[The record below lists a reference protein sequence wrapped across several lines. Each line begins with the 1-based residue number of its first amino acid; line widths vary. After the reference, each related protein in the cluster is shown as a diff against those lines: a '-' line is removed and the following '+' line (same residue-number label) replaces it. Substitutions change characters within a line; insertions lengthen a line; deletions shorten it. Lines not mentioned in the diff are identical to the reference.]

1 MSSPP
6 TRPRAGFTLIELL
19 VVIAIIAILVSLLL
33 PAVQQARE
41 AARRSACQNNLK
53 QLGLAMHNYEST
65 YKTFPIGW
73 GGTNAHRDTAAFQ
86 ASGRKETSTN
96 NDRAEVLTLSN
107 WERLGCF
114 IPLLPY
120 MDEGALWDTVSGFSN
135 NLGLG
140 QFAGQTLYFPPMGNY
155 PWQNQY
161 LPFRT
166 QVKSYLCPSD
176 AARVSGVGDTN
187 YAISAGDHGYWNDRP
202 NNPRGI
208 HQRTNGNNGQPIRIA
223 GVRDGTGQTIM
234 FSENVPPRRQPRRR
248 NRVRPGDGR
257 DRHHGGPGQQ
267 LCELAVTLPNDRD
280 SYDTQN
286 NRIIFQRG
294 SRYTEGGVSFNGFN
308 TILPPNS
315 PSCHGLGSN
324 GNDHDTNGPGIISAG
339 SRHPGI
345 VQAVMVD
352 GSVQSI
358 SEGIDTTDY
367 LTDGT
372 PKPSTN
378 APLGRSRFGVWGAIG
393 SRAGGE
399 IVSGDE
405 Y

>member
-1 MSSPP
+1 MSSPR

-53 QLGLAMHNYEST
+53 QLGLAMHNYHST
-65 YKTFPIGW
+65 YKTFPIAW
-73 GGTNAHRDTAAFQ
+73 GGTNAHRDTAAFV
-86 ASGRKETSTN
+86 AGGRKETSTN

-107 WERLGCF
+107 WERLGIF
-114 IPLLPY
+114 VPLLPY
-120 MDEGALWDTVSGFSN
+120 MDEGALWDTVSGFSS

-140 QFAGQTLYFPPMGNY
+140 NFAGQTLYWPPMGNY

-176 AARVSGVGDTN
+176 AARVTGVADTN
-187 YAISAGDHGYWNDRP
+187 YVVSAGDHGYWNFRP

-208 HQRTNGNNGQPIRIA
+208 HQRTDGNNGQPLRIA
-223 GVRDGTGQTIM
+223 AVRDGTGQTIM
-234 FSENVPPRRQPRRR
+234 FSELCRPDGSADVQTGF
-248 NRVRPGDGR
+248 VRAMDPVAILED
-257 DRHHGGPGQQ
+257 PINN
-267 LCELAVTLPNDRD
+267 CELAVTLPNDRG

-286 NRIIFQRG
+286 NRVIFQRG
-294 SRYTEGGVSFNGFN
+294 SRYPEGSVSFNGFN

-315 PSCHGLGSN
+315 PSCHGLGNN
-324 GNDHDTNGPGIISAG
+324 GNDHDTNGPGVISAG

-372 PKPSTN
+372 PKPTTN
-378 APLGRSRFGVWGAIG
+378 APLGRSRFGVWGSIG

-405 Y
+405 F